1 MTAQLILASRSPRRR
16 RLLAHLGLPFRVVIP
31 QVEEDMAP
39 AATGRPE
46 ELAEAL
52 ALAKAEAVASEEAE
66 GIIIAADTIVVDG
79 DTILGKPAD
88 SSEAAAMLRRLRG
101 KTHRVITALAV
112 VDAGQLAFRGRR
124 PPPQGGGIDATAFS
138 AIRRG
143 GVRMADRL
151 WSGKSL
157 EVPPALADHVITSV
171 RMRPYSDAEIA
182 AYVARGDP
190 LDKAGAY
197 AIQDEAFHPVASY
210 DGCYCN
216 VVGLPLKA
224 LVILLGR
231 AGLDITPDSLEALPP
246 ECARCP
252 IVVE

>member
-1 MTAQLILASRSPRRR
+1 MTPQLILASRSPRRR
-16 RLLAHLGLPFRVVIP
+16 RLLAHLALPFRVVIP
-31 QVEEDMAP
+31 QIEEDFAP

-66 GIIIAADTIVVDG
+66 GIVIAADTIVVDG

-101 KTHRVITALAV
+101 KAHRVITGLAV
-112 VDAGQLAFRGRR
+112 VDASSGQRAASHV
-124 PPPQGGGIDATAFS
+124 ATA
-138 AIRRG
+138 
-143 GVRMADRL
+143 
-151 WSGKSL
+151 
-157 EVPPALADHVITSV
+157 V
-171 RMRPYSDAEIA
+171 RMRLYSDAEIA
-182 AYVARGDP
+182 AYVARGHP

-197 AIQDEAFHPVASY
+197 AIQDEQFHPVASY

-224 LVILLGR
+224 LVTLLRR
-231 AGLDITPDSLEALPP
+231 AGLDITPDILESLPP
-246 ECARCP
+246 ECAGCP
-252 IVVE
+252 IAVD

>member
-1 MTAQLILASRSPRRR
+1 MTPLILASRSPRRR
-16 RLLAHLGLPFRVVIP
+16 RLLDHLGLPFRVVIS

-39 AATGRPE
+39 TAAGRPQ
-46 ELAEAL
+46 ELAETL
-52 ALAKAEAVASEEAE
+52 ALAKAEAVATEEGE
-66 GIIIAADTIVVDG
+66 GIVIAADTIVVDG

-101 KTHRVITALAV
+101 KTHRVITGLALVDPGSGQQAASHV
-112 VDAGQLAFRGRR
+112 V
-124 PPPQGGGIDATAFS
+124 
-138 AIRRG
+138 
-143 GVRMADRL
+143 
-151 WSGKSL
+151 
-157 EVPPALADHVITSV
+157 TSV

-182 AYVARGDP
+182 AYVTRGDP

-210 DGCYCN
+210 QGCYCN

-224 LVILLGR
+224 LVTLLRR
-231 AGLDITPDSLEALPP
+231 ASLDITPESLETLPP

>member
-1 MTAQLILASRSPRRR
+1 MTPLILASRSPRRR
-16 RLLAHLGLPFRVVIP
+16 QLLAHLGLPFRVVIP
-31 QVEEDMAP
+31 AVEEELAP

-52 ALAKAEAVASEEAE
+52 ALAKAEAVAGEQGE
-66 GIIIAADTIVVDG
+66 GIVIAADTIVVDG

-101 KTHRVITALAV
+101 KTHRVITGLAV
-112 VDAGQLAFRGRR
+112 VDAGSGQRA
-124 PPPQGGGIDATAFS
+124 ASHVVTA
-138 AIRRG
+138 
-143 GVRMADRL
+143 
-151 WSGKSL
+151 
-157 EVPPALADHVITSV
+157 V

-197 AIQDEAFHPVASY
+197 AIQDQQFHPVAAY

-224 LVILLGR
+224 LDILLRR
-231 AGLDITPDSLEALPP
+231 AGLDITPDSLQGLPP
-246 ECARCP
+246 ECRGCP
-252 IVVE
+252 IVLE

>member
-1 MTAQLILASRSPRRR
+1 MAPHLILASRSPRRR
-16 RLLAHLGLPFRVVIP
+16 QLLAHLGLPFRVVVP
-31 QVEEDMAP
+31 RVEEDIAP
-39 AATGRPE
+39 VAAGRPE
-46 ELAEAL
+46 DLAEAL
-52 ALAKAEAVASEEAE
+52 ALAKAQAVAREE
-66 GIIIAADTIVVDG
+66 GQGVVIAADTIVVDG

-88 SSEAAAMLRRLRG
+88 SSEAAATLRRLRG
-101 KTHRVITALAV
+101 KTHRVITGLAV
-112 VDAGQLAFRGRR
+112 VDAGRLPFRARR

-151 WSGKSL
+151 WSRKSL
-157 EVPPALADHVITSV
+157 ELPLALAHHVTTHV

-182 AYVARGDP
+182 AYVARGEP

-197 AIQDEAFHPVASY
+197 AIQDEQFHPVASF

-224 LVILLGR
+224 LVILLRR
-231 AGLDITPDSLEALPP
+231 AGLDITPNSLEGLPAECRACP
-246 ECARCP
+246 E
-252 IVVE
+252 ES